1 MEKNPSRPFQV
12 VLDIAASSHAM
23 RGVLRGVLRFARDAR
38 DWVLV
43 ATQPGLLETL
53 PPGTAFD
60 GAIVQGRDSLH
71 RLGKVLR
78 GRKAVELN
86 LDAGSVAR
94 LAVGH
99 FLERGFA
106 HFAFVDHE
114 SAPRWSTDRRKAFR
128 RELAA
133 RGLACAVYRPPSGG
147 PGGPEDDLSFRHRH
161 LASWLA
167 AQPRPLAVLAAFD
180 DRARE
185 VLAACRVAGLGVP
198 EDVAVLGVD
207 NDPLRCETALPALSS
222 VEMGGEETGLA
233 AAAALDAALRGR
245 PGARRRIV
253 LRGVRV
259 EARASTARFIGR
271 DPLVAKVR
279 AAVAVRIGER
289 LPVSELARSLGVSRR
304 TLELRFRA
312 AAGVPLGEAILDE
325 RLARAKDLLRTTS
338 LPCEEIAAACG
349 ICDASHLA
357 HLFRRKFGASPSAFR
372 TKPPSR

>member
-1 MEKNPSRPFQV
+1 MEKNPSRAYQV
-12 VLDIAASSHAM
+12 VLDIAAFSHVM
-23 RGVLRGVLRFARDAR
+23 RGVFRGVLRFARDAR

-43 ATQPGLLETL
+43 STQPGLLETL

-60 GAIVQGRDSLH
+60 GAIVQGRDSLR

-78 GRKAVELN
+78 GRKAVELC

-94 LAVGH
+94 LAAEH
-99 FLERGFA
+99 FLKRGFA

-114 SAPRWSTDRRKAFR
+114 RNPPWSTERREAFR

-147 PGGPEDDLSFRHRH
+147 PDEDLSFRHRH

-167 AQPRPLAVLAAFD
+167 AQPRPLAVLAAYD

-185 VLAACRVAGLGVP
+185 VIAACRLAGLGVP
-198 EDVAVLGVD
+198 EDVAVLSVD

-222 VEMGGEETGLA
+222 IEMGGEETGLA

-253 LRGVRV
+253 IGGVRV
-259 EARASTARFIGR
+259 EARASTAHFIGR

-279 AAVAVRIGER
+279 EAVAARIGER

-312 AAGVPLGEAILDE
+312 ETGVPVGEAILNE

-338 LPCEEIAAACG
+338 LSCERIAAACG
-349 ICDASHLA
+349 VCDANHLG
-357 HLFRRKFGASPSAFR
+357 HLFRRKFGASPTAFR
-372 TKPPSR
+372 SGS

>member
-1 MEKNPSRPFQV
+1 MEKHPSRPFQV
-12 VLDIAASSHAM
+12 VLDIDALSYVM
-23 RGVLRGVLRFARDAR
+23 RCVLNGILRFVRDAR
-38 DWVLV
+38 DWALV
-43 ATQPGLLETL
+43 AIEPGLVETFS
-53 PPGTAFD
+53 PETAFD
-60 GAIVQGRDSLH
+60 GAIVDGR
-71 RLGKVLR
+71 GKVRRRYRKALR
-78 GRKAVELN
+78 GRKAVELC

-94 LAVGH
+94 LAAEH

-106 HFAFVDHE
+106 HFAFVDHVE
-114 SAPRWSTDRRKAFR
+114 DPTWSTERREAFR
-128 RELAA
+128 RELAS
-133 RGLACAVYRPPSGG
+133 RGLACAVYRPPSEG
-147 PGGPEDDLSFRHRH
+147 PKDDLSFRHRH
-161 LASWLA
+161 LAAWLE

-180 DRARE
+180 DRARD

-222 VEMGGEETGLA
+222 VVIGGEEAGLA

-253 LRGVRV
+253 LGGVRV
-259 EARASTARFIGR
+259 EARASTAHFIGR

-279 AAVAVRIGER
+279 AAIAARIGER
-289 LPVSELARSLGVSRR
+289 LLVPELAKSLGVSRR

-312 AAGVPLGEAILDE
+312 ETGVPLGEAILNE

-357 HLFRRKFGASPSAFR
+357 HLFRRKFGASPSSFR
-372 TKPPSR
+372 AR